1 MALKIIRTGEPVPVE
16 TLNVFLYGQPGTGKT
31 SVGYTFRRP
40 LVLDFDNG
48 AHRSR
53 QHGKGTTVRIENW
66 GDVSDLMRSDL
77 IGQHDTIVVDT
88 VGRALDYAGVWL
100 VEQNPKLGTSRG
112 LSLQGY
118 GELKGL
124 FTNWVKALNTRGKT
138 VVFIAHDREDKSGDE
153 VLHRPDVTG
162 GSYAEVMKVA
172 DFVGFVHRHAGG
184 VVLGF
189 NPNGAIDYVAKDS
202 ARLGNVAVPDLDAV
216 PDFGA
221 QLLEQMFGAFVRE
234 TTEHRDRA
242 ELTHRWGLV
251 VQNVDTLD
259 DVRDAQELA
268 REELQGQPESV
279 RRAVGKLL
287 HARALEL
294 GFQYDRETREYYDP
308 NPKPEPLREHG
319 FPPDPEP
326 EPPKAK
332 AKAKKPAPD
341 PEPAPA
347 EATAPR
353 VDMNTGEVLD
363 FQEPGELFPAHDTD
377 RNRYTNSKE
386 AKP

>member
-1 MALKIIRTGEPVPVE
+1 MALKIIRTGDPVPVE

-31 SVGYTFRRP
+31 SVGYSFARP
-40 LVLDFDNG
+40 LLLDFDNG

-53 QHGKGTTVRIENW
+53 QHHKGTTVRIEGW

-77 IGQHDTIVVDT
+77 IGEHDTIIVDT

-189 NPNGAIDYVAKDS
+189 NPNGSVDYVAKDS
-202 ARLGNVAVPDLDAV
+202 ARLGNVPVPDLDAV

-221 QLLEQMFGAFVRE
+221 QLLARMFEAFD
-234 TTEHRDRA
+234 TDNAEHRQRS
-242 ELTHRWGLV
+242 ELTERWGAIVANLE
-251 VQNVDTLD
+251 TLD
-259 DVRDAQELA
+259 DVRDAQEMA
-268 REELQGQPESV
+268 GAELEGVAESV
-279 RRAVGKLL
+279 RRAVGKIL
-287 HARALEL
+287 HERALAL
-294 GFQYDRETREYYDP
+294 GLKYDRESRSYYDP

-319 FPPDPEP
+319 FPADPEP
-326 EPPKAK
+326 EQPKAK
-332 AKAKKPAPD
+332 GKAKKPAPD
-341 PEPAPA
+341 PEPEPADAP
-347 EATAPR
+347 APR
-353 VDMNTGEVLD
+353 VDMSTGEVLD
-363 FQEPGELFPAHDTD
+363 DDAEPGELFPDHDND
-377 RNRYTNSKE
+377 RNRYATTQE
-386 AKP
+386 PD